1 MGRIYDKQQWRRL
14 REQILRERP
23 LCVMCLER
31 GITKPAV
38 DVDHIIPIA
47 DGGDPWALS
56 NTRGLCHEDHSRV
69 TRAWQTGRPIVD
81 VDPNTGMPIGA
92 HWWNDGRHAVIDDE

>member
-1 MGRIYDKQQWRRL
+1 MH
-14 REQILRERP
+14 P

-47 DGGDPWALS
+47 DGGDPWALTNLRS
-56 NTRGLCHEDHSRV
+56 LWHEDHARV
-69 TRAWQTGRPIVD
+69 TAAAKNGRPIVD
-81 VDPNTGMPIGA
+81 VDPSTGMPIGA
-92 HWWNDGRHAVIDDE
+92 HWWNGSGK